1 MEVVIRWE
9 KGLWLIQAVPYGYRL
24 FLLKNWSS
32 VIHKVDVCG
41 FRVLGVER
49 RG

>member
-1 MEVVIRWE
+1 MDVVIRNQ
-9 KGLWLIQAVPYGYRL
+9 KGLWVIQSVDYGYKL
-24 FLLKNWSS
+24 FTLKNWSS
-32 VIHKVDVCG
+32 VIHIVDVCG